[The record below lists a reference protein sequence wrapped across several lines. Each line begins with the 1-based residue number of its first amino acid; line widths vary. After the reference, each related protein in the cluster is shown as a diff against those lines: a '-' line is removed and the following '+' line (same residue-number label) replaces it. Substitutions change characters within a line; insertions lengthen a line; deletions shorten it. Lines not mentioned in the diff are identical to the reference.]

1 MSKRNISPKKKRSGR
16 RSDSDAEKTAEKS
29 AIIEGK
35 AADSENCVPKGAVK
49 SGHTDADS
57 SSKPADSRSERLEQH
72 LHTPNPILASDAKNA
87 KLEKTLRHI
96 LASSRYANALL
107 LTLVIAVVSFHP
119 WVMNMISRAFSILPL
134 LLLVAVFVYV
144 VNPIVLTVMKQIRRL
159 PGHSLISYNKS
170 LLITYLLFLL
180 TLVIAACIVVP
191 RVVEELNDLASH
203 FPALAKTV
211 QFKLAQGRSVYNDLP
226 PVVRTKLTDSLG
238 AVASW
243 MGGMIDGSLA
253 YAGVISQAV
262 VWCLGAMVMVPLIS
276 FYVMSDGEAMVKN
289 ALSCLP
295 VQKRQMTREALNCIH
310 KTMQNFIRGQ
320 VLLCCAVGG
329 VTALAMAFVMPQYCL
344 AMGVVAGITEAIPVL
359 GPFLGAVPA
368 VIIALA
374 IPGGG
379 ITKALIVVVIYTLI
393 QQLENNL
400 LVPRIMG
407 SSMGLHPVS
416 LTLGMLVLG
425 NMFGFWGVVFASP
438 MLALIKT
445 LITTLCADNIA
456 SADNE
461 PAG

>member
-1 MSKRNISPKKKRSGR
+1 MRQ
-16 RSDSDAEKTAEKS
+16 
-29 AIIEGK
+29 
-35 AADSENCVPKGAVK
+35 
-49 SGHTDADS
+49 
-57 SSKPADSRSERLEQH
+57 L
-72 LHTPNPILASDAKNA
+72 LASA
-87 KLEKTLRHI
+87 
-96 LASSRYANALL
+96 RYANALL
-107 LTLVIAVVSFHP
+107 LTLVVAVISFHP
-119 WVMNMISRAFSILPL
+119 WVMNMISKAFSILPL

-144 VNPIVLTVMKQIRRL
+144 VNPIVLTVMNQMRRL
-159 PGHSLISYNKS
+159 PGHGLISYNKS

-180 TLVIAACIVVP
+180 ALVTAACIVVP
-191 RVVEELNDLASH
+191 RVIEELSDLAAH

-211 QFKLAQGRSVYNDLP
+211 QFKLAQGRSVYNELP

-262 VWCLGAMVMVPLIS
+262 VWCIGAMVMVPLIS
-276 FYVMSDGEAMVKN
+276 FYVMSDGESMIRN
-289 ALSCLP
+289 ALNFFP
-295 VQKRQMTREALNCIH
+295 AQKRQMIREAVHCIH

-344 AMGVVAGITEAIPVL
+344 AMGAVAGITEAIPVL

-379 ITKALIVVVIYTLI
+379 VTKALIVIGIYVLI

-407 SSMGLHPVS
+407 SSMGLHPLS

-445 LITTLCADNIA
+445 LLTTLCARNLA
-456 SADNE
+456 GADSE
-461 PAG
+461 SSG